1 MHVIKHVVNVT
12 TAADGTAVAYTAEP
26 LNGPILKI
34 IYTKPTSGGFA
45 TGVDFNI
52 TTEDTGQ
59 TVWQENDVD
68 ASKSVAPVEK
78 KQDTNGDDA
87 TLFNLG
93 GSANVFGPIY
103 AANER
108 IKISISNGGSGATGQ
123 FVILEG

>member
-1 MHVIKHVVNVT
+1 MYVIKHVVNVT

-59 TVWQENDVD
+59 TVWQQNDVN
-68 ASKSVAPVEK
+68 ASKAVAPVEK
-78 KQDTNGDDA
+78 KQDTAGADTTAFFD
-87 TLFNLG
+87 
-93 GSANVFGPIY
+93 SIY

-108 IKISISNGGSGATGQ
+108 IKISISNGGNGATGQ

>member
-59 TVWQENDVD
+59 TVWKQDDVN
-68 ASKSVAPVEK
+68 ASKTVVPVEK
-78 KQDTNGDDA
+78 KQDTAGVDTTFFD
-87 TLFNLG
+87 
-93 GSANVFGPIY
+93 SIY

-108 IKISISNGGSGATGQ
+108 IKISISNGGNGATGQ

>member
-59 TVWQENDVD
+59 TVWQQNDVN
-68 ASKSVAPVEK
+68 ASKTVAPVEK
-78 KQDTNGDDA
+78 KQDTAGADTTFFD
-87 TLFNLG
+87 
-93 GSANVFGPIY
+93 SIY

-108 IKISISNGGSGATGQ
+108 IKISISNGGNGATGQ